1 MKVELK
7 YVPVSLVDFN
17 EGQLEGVP
25 ANPRTREDS
34 RQAKLAESIEE
45 LPEMSEARPP
55 LVFPYNGR
63 YIVIGG
69 NRRLEAFHALKRE
82 QIPVVTLPA
91 DTSTEHLRRIVLID
105 NESTGETDWDA
116 VMKNW
121 NDEELSAWGIDVPIA
136 DVEMPKT
143 ETERLSELKFT
154 GVYYEPKNI
163 PNITLEE
170 CFDTSKFDKKVEF
183 IESLPLSAKQK
194 KTLKQFAYRFI
205 KIDFEAVAN
214 YYAFHA
220 TEVEKQAIERR
231 RLVLVDG
238 GVNGFIEDELLRV
251 VDFLTDD
258 EQ

>member
-1 MKVELK
+1 MKAEIK
-7 YVPVSLVDFN
+7 YVPISLVDYN
-17 EGQLEGVP
+17 EGQLNGVP
-25 ANPRTREDS
+25 ANPRTRDDS

-121 NDEELSAWGIDVPIA
+121 KADELESWGIDVPIA

-163 PNITLEE
+163 PNIILED
-170 CFDTSKFDKKVEF
+170 CIDTTKFDKKVEF

-205 KIDFEAVAN
+205 KIDFEAIAN

-220 TEVEKQAIERR
+220 TEVEKQAIERL

>member
-7 YVPVSLVDFN
+7 YVPVSLVDYN

-34 RQAKLAESIEE
+34 RQEKLAESIEE

-55 LVFPYNGR
+55 MVFPRDGR

-69 NRRLEAFHALKRE
+69 NRRLEAFRDLNRE
-82 QIPVVTLPA
+82 EMPVVVLPE
-91 DTSTEHLRRIVLID
+91 DTPVEKLRRIVLLD
-105 NESTGETDWDA
+105 NESTGETDWEA

-121 NDEELSAWGIDVPIA
+121 KADELESWGIDVPIA

-220 TEVEKQAIERR
+220 TEVEKQAIERL

-251 VDFLTDD
+251 VDFLTDE

>member
-1 MKVELK
+1 MKAEIK
-7 YVPVSLVDFN
+7 YVPISLVDYN
-17 EGQLEGVP
+17 EGQLNGVP
-25 ANPRTREDS
+25 ANPRTRDDS
-34 RQAKLAESIEE
+34 RQEKLAESIEE

-121 NDEELSAWGIDVPIA
+121 NDEELSAWGIALPVVDV
-136 DVEMPKT
+136 DEPKT
-143 ETERLSELKFT
+143 ETERLSEIKFT

-163 PNITLEE
+163 PDIRLED
-170 CFDTSKFDKKVEF
+170 CIDTTKFDKKVEF

-194 KTLKQFAYRFI
+194 KTLKQFAYRFL

-220 TEVEKQAIERR
+220 TEVEKQAIERL

-238 GVNGFIEDELLRV
+238 GVNGFIEDELLKV
-251 VDFLTDD
+251 VTFLTDS
-258 EQ
+258 EA